1 MLETF
6 TVTKTS
12 PVAGR
17 PYEWV
22 SARAQYA
29 VDPEDRGTAR
39 IADLDLVPRD
49 ADGKV
54 RFSGD
59 VALLRPTD
67 GGNGRALLAVPNRGM
82 AMLPFCGSAMR
93 FVGTGEAADL
103 GSGYLLDEG
112 WTVALTGWQWDVPEG
127 FIGLTPPFVDVKPGW
142 MRGDFRIDVPMA
154 ERGLSDAIPLGPG
167 RPPLAF
173 AAYPTSDVDD
183 PEATLRVRVAQ
194 MGPSEIIPRSAW
206 SFTSPTTLALE
217 GGFQPNRWYELIYRS
232 SRAPVVGTGLLA
244 VRDFGAYLRDS
255 HTGVFASGQSQC
267 GRFLR
272 ELLFEGLNLAE
283 DGRQVFDGV
292 LIEIASA
299 RRGEFNRRYAQ
310 PGLLAPMMP
319 EYGPPYDSSS
329 LLDRQ
334 RERGGVPKVFFV
346 NSAAEYWRGDAALVH
361 QDPVTGA
368 DLPEDPDARAYL
380 VSGTDHIGNM
390 AGVRQFK
397 EMMPVANP
405 PHFLDQGPV
414 TKALFVQLQ
423 QWAMDGLEP
432 TPSMVPR
439 AADGTAV
446 TRETVLE
453 IASRRAPGPTRPCCP
468 TRLRSIP
475 MSSSGRCRWANRAS
489 PWSPRSTSTATRS
502 LASACPRSRPEL
514 PRYAGWNPRRHID
527 GLPDVLYDLLG
538 GRLPRLSGQ
547 APSVEDLRAAA
558 LGLADRRLILRADV
572 DLVTEQAIAE
582 LEEHDK

>member
-1 MLETF
+1 
-6 TVTKTS
+6 
-12 PVAGR
+12 
-17 PYEWV
+17 
-22 SARAQYA
+22 
-29 VDPEDRGTAR
+29 
-39 IADLDLVPRD
+39 
-49 ADGKV
+49 
-54 RFSGD
+54 
-59 VALLRPTD
+59 
-67 GGNGRALLAVPNRGM
+67 
-82 AMLPFCGSAMR
+82 
-93 FVGTGEAADL
+93 
-103 GSGYLLDEG
+103 
-112 WTVALTGWQWDVPEG
+112 
-127 FIGLTPPFVDVKPGW
+127 VKPGW
-142 MRGDFRIDVPMA
+142 MRADFRIDVPIS

-255 HTGVFASGQSQC
+255 HADVFASGQSQC

-334 RERGGVPKVFFV
+334 RDRGGVPKVFFV

-390 AGVRQFK
+390 AGARQLK

-423 QWAMDGLEP
+423 QWALDGLEP
-432 TPSMVPR
+432 TSSMVPR
-439 AADGTAV
+439 VADGTAV

-453 IASRRAPGPTRPCCP
+453 SFPASTRPDP
-468 TRLRSIP
+468 AVLPYTPEIDPDVVEWPLPLGEPRVALVSAVDERGNEIAGIRLP
-475 MSSSGRCRWANRAS
+475 AVETGVAA
-489 PWSPRSTSTATRS
+489 
-502 LASACPRSRPEL
+502 
-514 PRYAGWNPRRHID
+514 YAGWNPRRHID
-527 GLPDVLYDLLG
+527 GLPDVLYDLFG

-547 APSVEDLRAAA
+547 APSVEHLRAAA
-558 LGLADRRLILRADV
+558 LGLAERRLILRADV

-582 LEEHDK
+582 LEEHDE

>member
-12 PVAGR
+12 PVAAR

-39 IADLDLVPRD
+39 VADLGLVPRD
-49 ADGKV
+49 PDGKV

-59 VALLRPTD
+59 VVLLRPTD
-67 GGNGRALLAVPNRGM
+67 GGNRRALLAVPNRGM

-93 FVGTGEAADL
+93 FVGSGEAADL
-103 GSGYLLDEG
+103 GSGYLLNEG
-112 WTVALTGWQWDVPEG
+112 WTVALAGWQWDVPEG

-183 PEATLRVRVAQ
+183 PAATLRVRVAQ
-194 MGPSEIIPRSAW
+194 IGPSEIIPRSAW

-232 SRAPVVGTGLLA
+232 SRAPVAGTGLLA
-244 VRDFGAYLRDS
+244 VRDFGAHLRDS

-390 AGVRQFK
+390 AGARQLK

-423 QWAMDGLEP
+423 QWALDGSEP

-453 IASRRAPGPTRPCCP
+453 SFPASTRPDP
-468 TRLRSIP
+468 AVLPYTPEIDPDVVEWPLPLGEPRVALVSAVDERGNEIAGIRLP
-475 MSSSGRCRWANRAS
+475 AVETGVAA
-489 PWSPRSTSTATRS
+489 
-502 LASACPRSRPEL
+502 
-514 PRYAGWNPRRHID
+514 YAGWNPRRHID
-527 GLPDVLYDLLG
+527 GLPDVLYDLFG

-582 LEEHDK
+582 LEQHDE

>member
-1 MLETF
+1 VLETF

-39 IADLDLVPRD
+39 VADLGLVPRD
-49 ADGKV
+49 PDGKV

-59 VALLRPTD
+59 VVLLRPTD

-103 GSGYLLDEG
+103 GNGYLLNEG
-112 WTVALTGWQWDVPEG
+112 WTVALAGWQWDVPDG

-142 MRGDFRIDVPMA
+142 MRADFRIDVPIS

-255 HTGVFASGQSQC
+255 HAGVFASGQSQC

-390 AGVRQFK
+390 AGARQLK

-423 QWAMDGLEP
+423 QWALDGVQP

-453 IASRRAPGPTRPCCP
+453 SFPASTRPDP
-468 TRLRSIP
+468 AVLPYTPEIDPDVVEWPLPLGEPRVALVSAVDERGNEIAGIRLP
-475 MSSSGRCRWANRAS
+475 AVETGVAA
-489 PWSPRSTSTATRS
+489 
-502 LASACPRSRPEL
+502 
-514 PRYAGWNPRRHID
+514 YAGWNPRRHID
-527 GLPDVLYDLLG
+527 GLPDVLYDLFG

-547 APSVEDLRAAA
+547 APSVEHLRAAA
-558 LGLADRRLILRADV
+558 LGLAERRLILRADV

-582 LEEHDK
+582 LEEHDE

>member
-1 MLETF
+1 VLETF

-22 SARAQYA
+22 SAHAQYA

-39 IADLDLVPRD
+39 VADLGLVPRD
-49 ADGKV
+49 PDGKV

-59 VALLRPTD
+59 VVLLRPTD
-67 GGNGRALLAVPNRGM
+67 GGNRRALLAVPNRGM

-93 FVGTGEAADL
+93 FVGSGEAADL
-103 GSGYLLDEG
+103 GSGYLLNEG
-112 WTVALTGWQWDVPEG
+112 WTVALAGWQWDVPEG

-183 PEATLRVRVAQ
+183 PEAMLRVRVAQ

-255 HTGVFASGQSQC
+255 HAGVFASGQSQC

-390 AGVRQFK
+390 AGARQLK

-423 QWAMDGLEP
+423 QWAVDGVQP

-453 IASRRAPGPTRPCCP
+453 SFPASTRPDP
-468 TRLRSIP
+468 AVLPYTPEIDPDVVEWPLPLGEPRVALVSAVDERGNEIAGIRLP
-475 MSSSGRCRWANRAS
+475 AVETGVAA
-489 PWSPRSTSTATRS
+489 
-502 LASACPRSRPEL
+502 
-514 PRYAGWNPRRHID
+514 YAGWNPRRHID
-527 GLPDVLYDLLG
+527 GLPDVLYDLFG

-582 LEEHDK
+582 LEQHDE